1 MCVYIVVGSL
11 ELAAA
16 KCDMSQEPT
25 AITDSSN
32 YYSTV
37 GFHSCAKQIN
47 SSDVVY
53 KVSKKSFFV

>member
-1 MCVYIVVGSL
+1 MCVYIVAGNL
-11 ELAAA
+11 ELATT

-32 YYSTV
+32 YYSAV

-47 SSDVVY
+47 KSDVVY
-53 KVSKKSFFV
+53 KVSK